1 MSLSFVS
8 SSVLSSTDGVSHD
21 QETPVEE
28 TKETRA
34 FLEGKNRY
42 GSLYDQLRTNQQ
54 QADEEAEE
62 ISKSLRGT
70 RALDDEDVAHLN
82 AISNQ
87 QKERLQRNQAEES
100 MQLALFKAARA
111 ERSNITLNDVEQEEE
126 ELRTTI
132 DTGDLP
138 LNSTISSSSTSNR
151 PSIPMIIKKKKRKKE
166 EEQRKIPPTL
176 PMNEK
181 KCGIQTKKMKSTD
194 EQNIASAKNKTQQNN
209 VALGGLLGCYDSDE
223 DSDSS

>member
-132 DTGDLP
+132 DTGDPP
-138 LNSTISSSSTSNR
+138 LNSTISSSSSSNR

-166 EEQRKIPPTL
+166 EQQQKAPTL
-176 PMNEK
+176 PMNEE
-181 KCGIQTKKMKSTD
+181 KCGIQTKKTKSTD
-194 EQNIASAKNKTQQNN
+194 EQNITNTKNKTQQNN

>member
-70 RALDDEDVAHLN
+70 RALDEEDVAHLN
-82 AISNQ
+82 AISTQ
-87 QKERLQRNQAEES
+87 QKERLQKNQAEEN

-111 ERSNITLNDVEQEEE
+111 ERSNITLNDAEQEQEEF
-126 ELRTTI
+126 RATI

-138 LNSTISSSSTSNR
+138 LTSTITSSSNR
-151 PSIPMIIKKKKRKKE
+151 PGMPMIIKKKKRKQE
-166 EEQRKIPPTL
+166 EEEPSSSSLSQKEKN
-176 PMNEK
+176 NE
-181 KCGIQTKKMKSTD
+181 IQTKRIKSTD
-194 EQNIASAKNKTQQNN
+194 QQNIARAKNKTQQNS